1 MSNENYLN
9 YYIETMT
16 STLTDVIVRN
26 VSLQATNRLHEDTIK
41 EYEKTVE
48 ALDAEIGRLN
58 QSGSDTV
65 TELQLEIARLNDELN
80 SIRNLKSEYENVK
93 TQVQHVDTF
102 RNELLKARKENEELQ
117 EQIQYLQMTPA
128 KRKKYDE
135 LKSQEVSSTNVR
147 DGGSF

>member
-1 MSNENYLN
+1 
-9 YYIETMT
+9 MT

-26 VSLQATNRLHEDTIK
+26 VSLQATNRLNEDTIK
-41 EYEKTVE
+41 DYEKTVE

-80 SIRNLKSEYENVK
+80 SIRNLKSEYENVRS
-93 TQVQHVDTF
+93 QVQHVDTF
-102 RNELLKARKENEELQ
+102 RNQLISARKENETLREDYENKIKELN
-117 EQIQYLQMTPA
+117 EKIDYLQMTPA

>member
-41 EYEKTVE
+41 EYETTVE

-58 QSGSDTV
+58 QSGSDQV
-65 TELQLEIARLNDELN
+65 KQLELEVARLNDELN
-80 SIRNLKSEYENVK
+80 TIRNLKQEYESVK

-102 RNELLKARKENEELQ
+102 RKELVKSRQEIEDLK
-117 EQIQYLQMTPA
+117 EQIEYLQLTPA
-128 KRKKYDE
+128 KRKKFDE
-135 LKSQEVSSTNVR
+135 LKASQESTVR

>member
-58 QSGSDTV
+58 QSGSDQV
-65 TELQLEIARLNDELN
+65 KQLELEVARLNDELN
-80 SIRNLKSEYENVK
+80 TINIDETVYYNSSSREERDNKTSDGLKDKEE
-93 TQVQHVDTF
+93 VDKDTNYK
-102 RNELLKARKENEELQ
+102 NESKNNK
-117 EQIQYLQMTPA
+117 
-128 KRKKYDE
+128 
-135 LKSQEVSSTNVR
+135 
-147 DGGSF
+147 

>member
-1 MSNENYLN
+1 MNNQNYLN
-9 YYIETMT
+9 YYIETLT

-26 VSLQATNRLHEDTIK
+26 VSLQATNRVNEDTAK

-48 ALDAEIGRLN
+48 ALDAEIGRIN
-58 QSGSDTV
+58 QEGNNRAQ
-65 TELQLEIARLNDELN
+65 ELELEVARLNDELN
-80 SIRNLKSEYENVK
+80 SIRNMKKEYENVK

-102 RNELLKARKENEELQ
+102 RNELVNARQEIEELK
-117 EQIQYLQMTPA
+117 EQIEYLQLTPA

-135 LKSQEVSSTNVR
+135 SKSLSTEVR